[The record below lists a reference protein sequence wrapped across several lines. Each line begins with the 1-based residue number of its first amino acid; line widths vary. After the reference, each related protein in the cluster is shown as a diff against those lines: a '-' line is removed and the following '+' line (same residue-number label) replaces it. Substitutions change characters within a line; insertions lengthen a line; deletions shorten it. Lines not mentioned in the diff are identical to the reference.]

1 MITIQNVTIC
11 TFFDGGMGMKRI
23 ARWIG
28 LGISLLAITAV
39 FTQDSAMQVS
49 ANQKKEISFIA
60 NRISEEELQNI
71 RHSAKSVSN
80 KDLVLID
87 NAFVATVAQLK
98 EEKAKLTENTV
109 VQEEQMVPL
118 EATVSESTV
127 EVVNEYIVETP
138 YDKEIF
144 VENGIEFHYI
154 AADTWQGLM
163 AVIPDPSRVFVG
175 MPREVYDG
183 QPGASATKIAQR
195 YGAQFAVNGSFFV
208 DTNYVGNGG
217 TPLGFVF
224 SEGKQTYG
232 GAGTVSMI
240 LGWDAQDNFVCETMS
255 GAQAVER
262 GIRDAVSCNP
272 ILVQNGEV
280 ADLSTKSMTL
290 MDCRSAVGARADG
303 SVLILM
309 VDGRMSH
316 SIGATTRS
324 MADCFI
330 SFGAVSAGNLDGGGS
345 VSIYYSGTPLEGLSS
360 SYGGRAVPNAICV
373 RPE

>member
-1 MITIQNVTIC
+1 MCVIELLLDM
-11 TFFDGGMGMKRI
+11 FDGGIGMKKI

-28 LGISLLAITAV
+28 LGMSLMAITFFV
-39 FTQDSAMQVS
+39 TQDSAMQVS
-49 ANQKKEISFIA
+49 ASQLEGISYVA
-60 NRISEEELQNI
+60 NRISEGEVKNVEN
-71 RHSAKSVSN
+71 VSG
-80 KDLVLID
+80 DELVLID
-87 NAFVATVAQLK
+87 DALVAMVAQMK
-98 EEKAKLTENTV
+98 EEKLADSV
-109 VQEEQMVPL
+109 MVQEEIVPL
-118 EATVSESTV
+118 EETVPLEEPVSETTV
-127 EVVNEYIVETP
+127 DLINEYIVETP

-144 VENGIEFHYI
+144 VENGIEFHYV

-163 AVIPDPSRVFVG
+163 AIVKDPSRVFVG
-175 MPREVYDG
+175 MPREAYNG

-232 GAGTVSMI
+232 GAGTVSMM

-262 GIRDAVSCNP
+262 GIRDAISCNP

-303 SVLILM
+303 CVLILM

-324 MADCFI
+324 MAECFI

-345 VSIYYSGTPLEGLSS
+345 VSIYYSGTPLKGLSS

>member
-1 MITIQNVTIC
+1 
-11 TFFDGGMGMKRI
+11 MKKI

-28 LGISLLAITAV
+28 LGLGMLAITVV

-49 ANQKKEISFIA
+49 ASQEKKVSFIA
-60 NRISEEELQNI
+60 NRISDEELKNVQ
-71 RHSAKSVSN
+71 KSTKVASN
-80 KDLVLID
+80 GDLVLID
-87 NAFVATVAQLK
+87 DELVATATKIKEQKAQLEK
-98 EEKAKLTENTV
+98 EVTLQEK
-109 VQEEQMVPL
+109 QP
-118 EATVSESTV
+118 V
-127 EVVNEYIVETP
+127 EIVNEYIVETP

-163 AVIPDPSRVFVG
+163 AVVKDPARVFVG
-175 MPREVYDG
+175 MPREAYDG

-240 LGWDAQDNFVCETMS
+240 LGWDSQDNFICETMS

-272 ILVQNGEV
+272 ILVQNGAI

-303 SVLILM
+303 SILILM

-324 MADCFI
+324 MAECFI

-345 VSIYYSGTPLEGLSS
+345 VSIYYNGTPLKGLSS

>member
-1 MITIQNVTIC
+1 
-11 TFFDGGMGMKRI
+11 MKRI
-23 ARWIG
+23 ARWIVLG
-28 LGISLLAITAV
+28 LGMLAITIV
-39 FTQDSAMQVS
+39 FTQDSAIQVS
-49 ANQKKEISFIA
+49 ANQERKVSFIA
-60 NRISEEELQNI
+60 NRIADEELKNVQ
-71 RHSAKSVSN
+71 KSIQTASN
-80 KDLVLID
+80 GDLILID
-87 NAFVATVAQLK
+87 EELVATTAKMK
-98 EEKAKLTENTV
+98 EQRVKLAEEAALREEAV
-109 VQEEQMVPL
+109 EEQ
-118 EATVSESTV
+118 AV
-127 EVVNEYIVETP
+127 EIVNEYIVETP
-138 YDKEIF
+138 YDKEIV

-163 AVIPDPSRVFVG
+163 AVVQDPSRVFVG
-175 MPREVYDG
+175 MPREVYNG

-217 TPLGFVF
+217 TPLGLVF

-240 LGWDAQDNFVCETMS
+240 LGWDAQDNFICDTMS

-272 ILVQNGEV
+272 ILVQNGAV

-324 MADCFI
+324 MAECFI

-345 VSIYYSGTPLEGLSS
+345 VSIYYSGTPLKGLSS

>member
-1 MITIQNVTIC
+1 
-11 TFFDGGMGMKRI
+11 MKKL
-23 ARWIG
+23 ARWVG
-28 LGISLLAITAV
+28 LGISLVAITV
-39 FTQDSAMQVS
+39 VVTQDSAMQVS
-49 ANQKKEISFIA
+49 ASQVNEIKFIA
-60 NRISEEELQNI
+60 NRISEEELQI
-71 RHSAKSVSN
+71 SVGD
-80 KDLVLID
+80 DLVLID
-87 NAFVATVAQLK
+87 DALVASVAQIK
-98 EEKAKLTENTV
+98 EEKANLTEQV
-109 VQEEQMVPL
+109 MMQEDAVPL
-118 EATVSESTV
+118 EATVSEV
-127 EVVNEYIVETP
+127 EVINEYIVETP

-163 AVIPDPSRVFVG
+163 AVIPDPSRIFVG
-175 MPREVYDG
+175 MPRSAYNGE
-183 QPGASATKIAQR
+183 PGASATKIAQR

-232 GAGTVSMI
+232 GAGTVSMM
-240 LGWDAQDNFVCETMS
+240 LGWDAQDNFICETMS

-262 GIRDAVSCNP
+262 GIRDALSCNP
-272 ILVQNGEV
+272 ILVQNGAV
-280 ADLSTKSMTL
+280 ADLSSKSMTL

-324 MADCFI
+324 MAECFI

-345 VSIYYSGTPLEGLSS
+345 VSIYYNGTPLKGLSS

>member
-1 MITIQNVTIC
+1 
-11 TFFDGGMGMKRI
+11 MKRI
-23 ARWIG
+23 AKWIG
-28 LGISLLAITAV
+28 LGISLLAITV
-39 FTQDSAMQVS
+39 VITQDSAMQVS
-49 ANQKKEISFIA
+49 ASQQNEVPFIA
-60 NRISEEELQNI
+60 DRISEEELQNA
-71 RHSAKSVSN
+71 SSS
-80 KDLVLID
+80 DLVLID
-87 NAFVATVAQLK
+87 DALVATVAQLK
-98 EEKAKLTENTV
+98 EEKTKLAEAV
-109 VQEEQMVPL
+109 IMQEEEAVPL
-118 EATVSESTV
+118 DAAV

-175 MPREVYDG
+175 MPRATYTGE
-183 QPGASATKIAQR
+183 PGASATKIAQR

-262 GIRDAVSCNP
+262 GIRDALSCNP
-272 ILVQNGEV
+272 ILVQNGAV

-324 MADCFI
+324 MAECFI

-345 VSIYYSGTPLEGLSS
+345 VSIYYSGTPLKGLSS
-360 SYGGRAVPNAICV
+360 TYGGRAVPNAICV